1 MRRLILLVA
10 LAVACTGCF
19 RATTTITVHPD
30 GSGLI
35 DQEIGISSQA
45 RALLSSMG
53 GRGDASGANP
63 DINMFGPEQ
72 AQKIADSMGVRFVSG
87 EPVKNADLE
96 GYRAH
101 YAFDDISQVRLNRN
115 QTATGGMSATKGGE
129 PPFRFAFARRGANS
143 VLTIQLP
150 TDDQA
155 AALPA
160 LPGVNG
166 QGAAGAD
173 QSPESQQAMAMAST
187 LLRGLYVDVS
197 LAMDGRIVRSTAPA
211 ALVDGSKVT
220 LFQIDFDKL
229 LASPGALQK
238 LQQKDPKVLREL
250 PGIKLVEGPT
260 LEIEFAR

>member
-35 DQEIGISSQA
+35 DQEVGISSQA

-53 GRGDASGANP
+53 GRGDAGANP
-63 DINMFGPEQ
+63 DITMFGPEQ

-101 YAFDDISQVRLNRN
+101 YAFDDITQVRLKRN
-115 QTATGGMSATKGGE
+115 QTATAGMSETKGGE
-129 PPFRFAFARRGANS
+129 PLFNFAFARRGANS
-143 VLTIQLP
+143 VLTVQLP
-150 TDDQA
+150 TDEQA
-155 AALPA
+155 ATLPA

-187 LLRGLYVDVS
+187 LLRGLFVDVS
-197 LAMDGRIVRSTAPA
+197 LAVDGRIVRSTAPA

-220 LFQIDFDKL
+220 LFQMDFDKL

-238 LQQKDPKVLREL
+238 LQQKDPKVLRDL